1 MLDGRIKNLLIDF
14 GGVLIDLDRRRC
26 LVESLLNDYHQEGFF
41 QLHEKGLISDDDF
54 RERIRQTAGH
64 PIADEAIDEA
74 WNSFLDGIP
83 AYKLDFLPE
92 LRKRY
97 KVCLLSNTNAI
108 HWNYACTH
116 DFTRGGR
123 RVEDY
128 FDHIYLSYRMK
139 MIKPDAE
146 IFQAVLDDTR
156 WVPQET
162 LFIDDAEANC
172 RTAQSLGIRTYT
184 PQAHEDWACTGDT
197 ASSSTRYGAR
207 RRSADCLRRSSL
219 SPCIRARYCKATTV
233 PSC

>member
-26 LVESLLNDYHQEGFF
+26 LERFRQLGMPDVESLLNDYHQEGFF
-41 QLHEKGLISDDDF
+41 QLHEKGLISDADF
-54 RERIRQTAGH
+54 RERIRQAIGR
-64 PIADEAIDEA
+64 PVADEAIDEA

-83 AYKLDFLPE
+83 AYKLDFLLE
-92 LRKRY
+92 LRTRY
-97 KVCLLSNTNAI
+97 NVCLLSNTNAI

-116 DFTRGGR
+116 DFAQGGH

-128 FDHIYLSYRMK
+128 FDRIYLSYRMK

-156 WVPQET
+156 WTPQET

-184 PQAHEDWACTGDT
+184 PQAHEDW
-197 ASSSTRYGAR
+197 RH
-207 RRSADCLRRSSL
+207 LFQ
-219 SPCIRARYCKATTV
+219 
-233 PSC
+233 